1 MLDESLL
8 DTPDALAGA
17 DRFGLLRGVAEA
29 GARARTAARSAA
41 ESGIPELTPDGRP
54 RSVLVAGPGPAAAGV
69 ADLLRA
75 LSGGSCPVSLIQPT
89 GVAPMP
95 GALRWTLPGWAGPL
109 DLLLLAGPDAS
120 DPGLAEL
127 VEQAYRRGCAVV
139 AVTPAG
145 GPLADAVI
153 QARGLAVPLATTA
166 YDTEFDVEG
175 APPAAPG
182 TLWSVLIPM
191 LSLADRIGLISAP
204 QDALGKLADRLDH
217 LAERCGPAIPTYSNP
232 GKVLAA
238 HLADAL
244 PLIWTEGT
252 VAHAVGRHFATE
264 LAGLAGR
271 PALAAE
277 LPEALTTHRTLLAG
291 ALAPGTDADDF
302 FRDRVEQP
310 TTTTLHA
317 RVVLLRDQEPDALSA
332 TRAARALAEERD
344 AALTEL
350 QPDPGSEL
358 EMAAELLAI
367 ADFGAVYLA
376 LAGTE

>member
-8 DTPDALAGA
+8 DAPEALAGA
-17 DRFGLLRGVAEA
+17 DRFGLLRAVAES
-29 GARARTAARSAA
+29 GARVRTAARSAA

-54 RSVLVAGPGPAAAGV
+54 RAVLVAGPGPAAPGV

-89 GVAPMP
+89 GVAPVP

-109 DLLLLAGPDAS
+109 DLLLVAGPDAA

-127 VEQAYRRGCAVV
+127 VEQSYRRGCAVV

-145 GPLADAVI
+145 GPLADAVV
-153 QARGLAVPLATTA
+153 QARGLPVPLATTA

-182 TLWSVLIPM
+182 TLWSVLIP
-191 LSLADRIGLISAP
+191 LLVLADRIGLINAP
-204 QDALGKLADRLDH
+204 ADAVGKLADRLDQI
-217 LAERCGPAIPTYSNP
+217 AERCGPAIPTYTNP
-232 GKVLAA
+232 GKTLAA
-238 HLADAL
+238 DLADAL
-244 PLIWTEGT
+244 PLIWTEGPI
-252 VAHAVGRHFATE
+252 AGAVGRHFATE

-271 PALAAE
+271 PGLAAE
-277 LPEALTTHRTLLAG
+277 LPEALTTHRPLLAG
-291 ALAPGTDADDF
+291 ALAAGADPDDF

-310 TTTTLHA
+310 AALHA
-317 RVVLLRDQEPDALSA
+317 RIILLREAEAGPLSA
-332 TRAARALAEERD
+332 TRAAQQLADERD
-344 AALTEL
+344 TPL
-350 QPDPGSEL
+350 SEL
-358 EMAAELLAI
+358 HPGAGSDLERAAELLAI